1 MSVILRSC
9 SNWSDFRTAL
19 ENLPPKEKGDAFE
32 VLTQLYLRIE
42 PKYATKLS
50 DVWRLS
56 DVPSA
61 VRKHL
66 RLPLLDEGIDLVAK
80 TRDGAFWAI
89 QCKYRSDETKSLTR
103 RDLST
108 FTDLAFGV
116 CRNFDHALVCTTA
129 DRFSRKLKLHEGR
142 LSYCAGDVWRGLDAA
157 FFNQTSVL
165 ELN

>member
-1 MSVILRSC
+1 MSTILRSC

-66 RLPLLDEGIDLVAK
+66 RLPLLDEGIDLVARTK
-80 TRDGAFWAI
+80 DGAFWAI
-89 QCKYRSDETKSLTR
+89 QWHIR
-103 RDLST
+103 RGYTS
-108 FTDLAFGV
+108 ARYKA
-116 CRNFDHALVCTTA
+116 RNH
-129 DRFSRKLKLHEGR
+129 SG
-142 LSYCAGDVWRGLDAA
+142 YGL
-157 FFNQTSVL
+157 L
-165 ELN
+165 